1 MENSE
6 ETTPLGGA
14 GCGLEDASES
24 ATHWDLIRDPAHVI
38 KRYAPAIRRYFGVL
52 IRNEDDAEEATQEFF
67 LRIVRVGF
75 SRARQERGRFRDYLM
90 KAVRNAALNFLR
102 DQRRRKPDVSRLP
115 AVLLAEGPL
124 PEEDREWLAGW
135 RRCLLKRAFRAL
147 AAHEQ
152 QTPGNLSYTVLCALA
167 RDPCDSCLT
176 LAERISRRIG
186 RPLSAAAFRKQVSRA
201 RRLVAVLLVRE
212 VTRTLDHPTR
222 EQVVEELVAV
232 GLWDRVRAYLPSE
245 RSY

>member
-1 MENSE
+1 MDSSE
-6 ETTPLGGA
+6 GTAPLGGS
-14 GCGLEDASES
+14 GCDLEDASES

-52 IRNEDDAEEATQEFF
+52 IRNKDDADEATQEFF
-67 LRIVRVGF
+67 LRIVRDGF

-102 DQRRRKPDVSRLP
+102 DQRRRLPGVSRLP
-115 AVLLAEGPL
+115 PLLLAEDPW

-135 RRCLLKRAFRAL
+135 RRCLMKRVFRGL

-152 QTPGNLSYTVLCALA
+152 QTPGNLSYTVLCAIA
-167 RDPCDSCLT
+167 KNPCDSCLT
-176 LAERISRRIG
+176 LAERISERTG
-186 RPLSAAAFRKQVSRA
+186 RLLSAEAFRKQVSRA

-212 VTRTLDHPTR
+212 VARTLDNPSR
-222 EQVVEELVAV
+222 EQVIEEVVAL
-232 GLWDRVRAYLPSE
+232 GLWDRVRTYLPSD
-245 RSY
+245 RS